1 MANKVAIIT
10 DSTVNLPEGAMEE
23 YNIQTVSLIIHWD
36 DKSYIDQVELT
47 TKEFYE
53 RLANSKTNAKHFST
67 QHLCVCRGVS
77 TPH

>member
-23 YNIQTVSLIIHWD
+23 YNIQTVPLIIHWD

-53 RLANSKTNAKHFST
+53 RLANSKTLPST
-67 QHLCVCRGVS
+67 SHPSISEFCLL
-77 TPH
+77 